1 MWEYK
6 HTDELYHY
14 GVPGMKW
21 GVRRQSGSRSKG
33 GSKNKNGINKQ
44 RSNTSTLK
52 KYQKLT
58 EASSKLSNELR
69 NVNNNSMRSSAKRRK
84 KLDLSSMSDNDL
96 RSKINRAILE
106 KQYNDIY
113 NPKVVSKGRRVAT
126 SILEGVGTAL
136 TITGSALGIAVA
148 VKELRGK

>member
-21 GVRRQSGSRSKG
+21 GVRKQSGSSSKG
-33 GSKNKNGINKQ
+33 GSKSGINKK

-52 KYQKLT
+52 KSQRLT
-58 EASSKLSNELR
+58 EASSKLVNDIR
-69 NVNNNSMRSSAKRRK
+69 NVNNNSLRNSGKRRK

-96 RSKINRAILE
+96 RSRINRAILE

-113 NPKVVSKGRRVAT
+113 NPKVVSRGRRVAT
-126 SILEGVGTAL
+126 SILEGIGTAL